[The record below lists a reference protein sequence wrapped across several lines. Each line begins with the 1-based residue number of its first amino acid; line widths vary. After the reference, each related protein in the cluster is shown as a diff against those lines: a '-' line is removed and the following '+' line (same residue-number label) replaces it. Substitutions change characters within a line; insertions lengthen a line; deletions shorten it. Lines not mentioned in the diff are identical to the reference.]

1 MDKQIDKLGELFI
14 EYDDILN
21 DYNIKKIC
29 DAYLENNNKLMNLVE
44 IMIKKYKNNLSNE
57 LLNYFI
63 LNIFIIHDK
72 NSQIKNKDKCLNALE
87 KVIDDYCDSIN
98 NNNMKI
104 FINLIIDIHK
114 K

>member
-1 MDKQIDKLGELFI
+1 MDKQIDRLGEIFI

-21 DYNIKKIC
+21 DYNMKKIC
-29 DAYLENNNKLMNLVE
+29 EVFFEKNSKTFGLVE
-44 IMIKKYKNNLSNE
+44 ILIKKYEKNLSNE

-63 LNIFIIHDK
+63 LNIFIIYDK
-72 NSQIKNKDKCLNALE
+72 NTQIKNTDKCLNALE

-104 FINLIIDIHK
+104 FINLVMDLHK